1 MRGGNW
7 VGVVGRRL
15 RKQTSYFSV
24 HSTSSTS
31 TEYPNILGP
40 NLPDVWTPTNQSHRP
55 QSSAI
60 FSNGNSA
67 RIIDGKPIAKDI
79 KFRIAGE
86 VQRMKAAI
94 GKSPGLA
101 VVLVGQRRDSKTYIN
116 IKLKACDEVGI
127 ATMVEELP
135 ESCTESEL
143 LDVVSR
149 FNEDPSVHGI
159 LVQLPLP
166 QHLDEEKI
174 MTVVNPEKDVDGFH
188 PLNMGNLALRG
199 RQPFFIPCAPKGCI
213 ELLLRFGVEI
223 SGKRS
228 VVIGRS
234 KIVGLPTALLLQR
247 HHATVSTVHSFTKN
261 PEQITS
267 QADIVVSDVGIPNLV
282 RGNWLKPGS
291 VVIDMGTNLVKD
303 TSSRHGFRVTGDVCY
318 EEAMKVVSAI
328 TPVPGGVGPVTISML
343 LSNTLDSAKRAF
355 RFT

>member
-15 RKQTSYFSV
+15 RKKTSYSSV
-24 HSTSSTS
+24 HSTSSTP

-86 VQRMKAAI
+86 IQRMKAAI

-116 IKLKACDEVGI
+116 IKLRACDEVGI

-159 LVQLPLP
+159 IVQLPLP

-174 MTVVNPEKDVDGFH
+174 MTVVSPEKDVDGFH

-213 ELLLRFGVEI
+213 ELLLRFGVQI

-282 RGNWLKPGS
+282 QGNWLKPGS
-291 VVIDMGTNLVKD
+291 VVIDMGTNLVK
-303 TSSRHGFRVTGDVCY
+303 
-318 EEAMKVVSAI
+318 
-328 TPVPGGVGPVTISML
+328 L
-343 LSNTLDSAKRAF
+343 
-355 RFT
+355 